1 MTPEL
6 AEHRQREL
14 SMSRS
19 PDEQRLEAA
28 DLHENEWSADYNQLL
43 GYNNNNSAG
52 SPQRSLSPQWDSGAG
67 WREESAAGGYDSW
80 GESPGKQE
88 AEAEAEQ
95 WLNRVVDEADQW
107 LFEN

>member
-19 PDEQRLEAA
+19 PDEQQLEAS

-43 GYNNNNSAG
+43 GYNNNSSAG
-52 SPQRSLSPQWDSGAG
+52 SPQRSMSPEWGAG
-67 WREESAAGGYDSW
+67 RREESAGYDSW